1 MNRIK
6 ELDFTRVIAMLAVI
20 TIHVTSTYI
29 TNQSST
35 LILGM
40 NLAFLLNQV
49 TRFAVPLFIL
59 VSGVSLGSKRDLGSF
74 GAFLRGR
81 LVKIGTPYAVWS
93 ALYLLYQNHSN
104 LSALSVRSVF
114 RTFLLGQAAPHLYF
128 VVIIFQLYLLVPLL
142 KRWVERAPCASLL
155 GSFLISY
162 GIQKLFYFLN
172 YDVDWIP
179 DLIRPHLWM
188 LFPTWIFY
196 FVLGLLLTGPRLTA
210 LQKLA
215 YRNSAAILLATF
227 AFAWIYVIESSV
239 TGSLDSIK
247 SPLDLYVPLM
257 LLACFAAWK
266 YLGRVQAVQALTRV
280 LARHSMTIYFGHV
293 LVLYGFRRFPL
304 FYRGMSGMLLLL
316 VAVVVVSCAAAV
328 LIDRLTDRLKT
339 CFRSG
344 VTSSQ

>member
-1 MNRIK
+1 MK

-29 TNQSST
+29 TRHSNT

-59 VSGVSLGSKRDLGSF
+59 VSGVSLGLKGESGSF

-81 LVKIGTPYAVWS
+81 LVKIGIPYAVWS
-93 ALYLLYQNHSN
+93 ALYLLYQNHSD

-128 VVIIFQLYLLVPLL
+128 IVIIFQLYLLVPLL
-142 KRWVERAPCASLL
+142 KRWVKRAPCASLL

-162 GIQKLFYFLN
+162 GIQKLFYFLK

-179 DLIRPHLWM
+179 DLIRPYLWM

-196 FVLGLLLTGPRLTA
+196 FVLGLLLTGPRLA
-210 LQKLA
+210 GLQKLA
-215 YRNSAAILLATF
+215 SRNSVTILLATF
-227 AFAWIYVIESSV
+227 AFA
-239 TGSLDSIK
+239 
-247 SPLDLYVPLM
+247 
-257 LLACFAAWK
+257 
-266 YLGRVQAVQALTRV
+266 
-280 LARHSMTIYFGHV
+280 
-293 LVLYGFRRFPL
+293 
-304 FYRGMSGMLLLL
+304 
-316 VAVVVVSCAAAV
+316 
-328 LIDRLTDRLKT
+328 
-339 CFRSG
+339 
-344 VTSSQ
+344 